1 MASTPRAQT
10 FSGRRVQLD
19 RAPLARPRVPERP
32 GSPRCR
38 SGSSRPG
45 RCNVFDSGAAHE
57 CRLEDAEA
65 YDFFETFPKV
75 SAEGMA
81 SIAIESNV
89 CLDWNRLTLSLSLS
103 LSLSLARSRASRT
116 THNTEPVCRQ
126 SRGNRSGDLV
136 PSRPRELHRAGYGVE
151 DGLQVAEVPAARRF
165 GPVYCCVL
173 GVPGQRQE
181 GRGEAKGGA
190 REAGRPGR
198 EEDLA
203 QVSALPLPCISL
215 SPRADRRIHQV

>member
-89 CLDWNRLTLSLSLS
+89 CLDWNRLTHSLSLS
-103 LSLSLARSRASRT
+103 LSRSLARAPHAQRTTQSPSADKVAETEAATSSRAVHASFTVQDTVSKTVSRSQRYLP
-116 THNTEPVCRQ
+116 HGGLGLCIVVCWAFLANDRK
-126 SRGNRSGDLV
+126 
-136 PSRPRELHRAGYGVE
+136 
-151 DGLQVAEVPAARRF
+151 AEVKRRAEREKQA
-165 GPVYCCVL
+165 VL
-173 GVPGQRQE
+173 DE
-181 GRGEAKGGA
+181 KKTW
-190 REAGRPGR
+190 
-198 EEDLA
+198 LK
-203 QVSALPLPCISL
+203 
-215 SPRADRRIHQV
+215 

>member
-1 MASTPRAQT
+1 MSAKSIHGMASTPRTQT
-10 FSGRRVQLD
+10 FAGRRVQLD

-75 SAEGMA
+75 SAERRA

-103 LSLSLARSRASRT
+103 LSLSRSLARLTHNAQHRARLQTKSRKPKRRPRPEPSTRASPCRIRCRRRSPGRRGTCRT
-116 THNTEPVCRQ
+116 AVWACVLLCA
-126 SRGNRSGDLV
+126 GRSWPTTG
-136 PSRPRELHRAGYGVE
+136 RPR
-151 DGLQVAEVPAARRF
+151 
-165 GPVYCCVL
+165 
-173 GVPGQRQE
+173 
-181 GRGEAKGGA
+181 
-190 REAGRPGR
+190 
-198 EEDLA
+198 
-203 QVSALPLPCISL
+203 
-215 SPRADRRIHQV
+215 

>member
-10 FSGRRVQLD
+10 FAGRRVQLD

-75 SAEGMA
+75 SAERRA

-89 CLDWNRLTLSLSLS
+89 CLDWNRLTHSPSLS
-103 LSLSLARSRASRT
+103 LSLSLARSCASRT
-116 THNTEPVCRQ
+116 RTTQ
-126 SRGNRSGDLV
+126 S
-136 PSRPRELHRAGYGVE
+136 PSA
-151 DGLQVAEVPAARRF
+151 DKVAETEAATSSRAVHASFTVQETVSKTVSRSQRYLPHGGLGLCIVVCWAFLANDRKAEVKRRAEREKQA
-165 GPVYCCVL
+165 VL
-173 GVPGQRQE
+173 DE
-181 GRGEAKGGA
+181 KKTW
-190 REAGRPGR
+190 
-198 EEDLA
+198 LK
-203 QVSALPLPCISL
+203 
-215 SPRADRRIHQV
+215 

>member
-10 FSGRRVQLD
+10 FAGRRVQLD

-75 SAEGMA
+75 SAERRA

-103 LSLSLARSRASRT
+103 LARSCASRT
-116 THNTEPVCRQ
+116 RTTQ
-126 SRGNRSGDLV
+126 S
-136 PSRPRELHRAGYGVE
+136 PSA
-151 DGLQVAEVPAARRF
+151 DKVAETEAATSSRAVHASFTVQETVSKTVSRSQRYLPHGGLGLCIVVCWAFLANDRKAEVKRRAEREKQA
-165 GPVYCCVL
+165 VL
-173 GVPGQRQE
+173 DE
-181 GRGEAKGGA
+181 KKTW
-190 REAGRPGR
+190 
-198 EEDLA
+198 LK
-203 QVSALPLPCISL
+203 
-215 SPRADRRIHQV
+215 